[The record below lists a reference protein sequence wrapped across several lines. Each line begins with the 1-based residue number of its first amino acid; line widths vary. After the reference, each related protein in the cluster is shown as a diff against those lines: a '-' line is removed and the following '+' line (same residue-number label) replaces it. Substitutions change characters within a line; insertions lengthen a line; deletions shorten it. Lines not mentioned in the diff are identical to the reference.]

1 MYGEVDDE
9 QTYVN
14 LLGIRS
20 TDAELARGAERDCGV
35 LLTRLA
41 GVAAEKDFPRPRLSV
56 FWISCCLPLPR
67 AAFPVLERAEDA

>member
-20 TDAELARGAERDCGV
+20 IDAVLARGAERDFGV

-56 FWISCCLPLPR
+56 FWISCLPLPR
-67 AAFPVLERAEDA
+67 TVFTVLERAEDA